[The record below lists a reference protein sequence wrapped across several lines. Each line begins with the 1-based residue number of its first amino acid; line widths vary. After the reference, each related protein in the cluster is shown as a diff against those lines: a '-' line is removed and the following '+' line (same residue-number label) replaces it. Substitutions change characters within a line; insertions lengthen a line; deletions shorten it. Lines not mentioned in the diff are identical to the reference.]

1 MDEPTTPSTDANRPD
16 YAALVRGLLDDLA
29 GTSITALDLTHETL
43 HISLRRVPGA
53 QAGVVGAPLVS
64 PDVVEA
70 RPDDWRAVV
79 APLTGLFYARPS
91 PDEPP
96 YVELGVHIE
105 PDHVIGL
112 IESMKMF
119 NEVTADIAGV
129 VHEIAAENGALIE
142 AGQPIIYVEPGEDAA
157 DGPLATA

>member
-1 MDEPTTPSTDANRPD
+1 MDEQATPPTDADTPD
-16 YAALVRGLLDDLA
+16 YAALVRSLLDDLA
-29 GTSITALDLTHETL
+29 GTSITALEVAHDTL
-43 HISLRRVPGA
+43 HISLRRVPGV
-53 QAGVVGAPLVS
+53 QAGIVGASVFPS
-64 PDVVEA
+64 DVAET
-70 RPDDWRAVV
+70 RPDDWQAIV
-79 APLTGLFYARPS
+79 APLTGIFYARPS

-119 NEVTADIAGV
+119 NEVTADVMGAV
-129 VHEIAAENGALIE
+129 REIVAENGSLIE
-142 AGQPIIYVEPGEDAA
+142 AGQPIIYVLPGEDAA

>member
-1 MDEPTTPSTDANRPD
+1 MDQPTPSTDATMPD
-16 YAALVRGLLDDLA
+16 YTALVRGLLDDLV

-43 HISLRRVPGA
+43 HVSLRRVPGV
-53 QAGVVGAPLVS
+53 QGGVVGGAIIS
-64 PDVVEA
+64 TDVAEA
-70 RPDDWRAVV
+70 RPDDWQAVV
-79 APLTGLFYARPS
+79 APLTGIFYARPS

-96 YVELGVHIE
+96 YVELGIHIE
-105 PDHVIGL
+105 PDHVVGL

-129 VHEIAAENGALIE
+129 VHEIAVENGALIE
-142 AGQPIIYVEPGEDAA
+142 AGQPIIYVEPGENAA